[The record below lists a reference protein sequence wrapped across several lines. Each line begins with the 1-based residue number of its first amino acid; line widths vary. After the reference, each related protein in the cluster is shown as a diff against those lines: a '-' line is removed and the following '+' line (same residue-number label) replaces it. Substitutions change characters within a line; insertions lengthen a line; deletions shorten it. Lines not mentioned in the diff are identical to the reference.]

1 MGEPAPDLKLVSLDG
16 DEVSLASLRGR
27 AVLLNVWATWCVP
40 CIAEMPELA
49 ALHER
54 HGKDGLVVVGVNVDS
69 AETSNRV
76 RAFIA
81 ERKILF
87 AVWLDPEMRIP
98 RTLRVEE
105 LPATFVIDR
114 EGRIVLR
121 LERPI
126 AANDPDLEQAVSR
139 ALSDS

>member
-1 MGEPAPDLKLVSLDG
+1 M
-16 DEVSLASLRGR
+16 
-27 AVLLNVWATWCVP
+27 
-40 CIAEMPELA
+40 
-49 ALHER
+49 
-54 HGKDGLVVVGVNVDS
+54 NVDS
-69 AETSNRV
+69 AETSNKL

-81 ERKILF
+81 ERKIPF

-98 RTLRVEE
+98 RTLRVEG

-139 ALSDS
+139 ALSGS

>member
-1 MGEPAPDLKLVSLDG
+1 M
-16 DEVSLASLRGR
+16 
-27 AVLLNVWATWCVP
+27 
-40 CIAEMPELA
+40 
-49 ALHER
+49 
-54 HGKDGLVVVGVNVDS
+54 
-69 AETSNRV
+69 

-139 ALSDS
+139 ALSGS